1 LVTDEEN
8 KIKNTIEQELISEDE
23 LKFEDKNLDEE
34 EEEEEI
40 ISSNKNLNW
49 ALKIPKIDLYARY

>member
-23 LKFEDKNLDEE
+23 LKFEGKNLD

>member
-23 LKFEDKNLDEE
+23 LKFEGKKLD